1 MGLTFLTEE
10 QRNPTKQPLSHEQLQ
25 AQKVDPCETIQAE
38 LDLINQFLEDNG
50 YAHLYDHYKYIL
62 ANPELATGA
71 EVISDDNVDFEE
83 IQ

>member
-1 MGLTFLTEE
+1 MGFEFKSEE
-10 QRNPTKQPLSHEQLQ
+10 ERNPIIHTPVQQ
-25 AQKVDPCETIQAE
+25 VDPCAE
-38 LDLINQFLEDNG
+38 LKVEFDLMNQFLEDNG

-83 IQ
+83 VK